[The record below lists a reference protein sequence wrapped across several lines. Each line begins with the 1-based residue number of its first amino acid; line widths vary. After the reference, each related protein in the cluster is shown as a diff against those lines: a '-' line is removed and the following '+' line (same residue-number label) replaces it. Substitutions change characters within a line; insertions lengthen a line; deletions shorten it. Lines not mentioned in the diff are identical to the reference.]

1 MKIRI
6 YKQQVEDAEELAA
19 LNLTKYKR
27 AQKDIEDAGE
37 RANIA
42 EKALSK
48 SKSKTVPFENAPE
61 VEKDTG
67 KNIVK

>member
-1 MKIRI
+1 M
-6 YKQQVEDAEELAA
+6 
-19 LNLTKYKR
+19 TKYKR

-48 SKSKTVPFENAPE
+48 SKLKNVPFENAPE
-61 VEKDTG
+61 VGKETG